1 MVREMTVPISEY
13 DIEMF
18 KDLINGKQSSFTWTF
33 DVSKA
38 EDEKPDLVNI
48 NFVRQE
54 E

>member
-1 MVREMTVPISEY
+1 MTVPISEY
-13 DIEMF
+13 DIELF
-18 KDLINGKQSSFTWTF
+18 KDLVNGKKSSFTWTF

-38 EDEKPDLVNI
+38 EDEKPDLINI

>member
-13 DIEMF
+13 DIELF
-18 KDLINGKQSSFTWTF
+18 KDLVNGKQSSFTWTF

-38 EDEKPDLVNI
+38 EDEKPDLINI